1 MSMINVKGLK
11 NSDGVVFKPVPAGR
25 YKVRCTKVDSKT
37 TSPTSKKYQN
47 HPYKSFCFMVTEGQ
61 DQENRKV
68 FDIIMDSHDDEGNLI
83 VSQEDAERTAA
94 QYMNLMTAMDMEIPD
109 DEAFDTQDFVG
120 RECLAVVSI
129 SGTGKDARNNIT
141 DYLPLSEV
149 E

>member
-1 MSMINVKGLK
+1 
-11 NSDGVVFKPVPAGR
+11 
-25 YKVRCTKVDSKT
+25 
-37 TSPTSKKYQN
+37 
-47 HPYKSFCFMVTEGQ
+47 MVTEGQ

-68 FDIIMDSHDDEGNLI
+68 FDIIMDSHDNEGNLI

-109 DEAFDTQDFVG
+109 DESLDTQDFVG